1 MGHVDPINNM
11 ALDRTPDS
19 FALSNRNLWDFI
31 GCSSSKRNF
40 SAPILWCY
48 CSTWDFELMLN
59 YFGGVKADNF
69 SRVVSD
75 QSYFLNIDMWIKNKI
90 VGTLEQKFHFCTL
103 SFFYIPKKQGKDHTR
118 VQLTKHFF
126 PFFCHRRSDI
136 WRIINGAWS
145 SCTYFTLGSSPIV
158 NIIFCWTVP

>member
-48 CSTWDFELMLN
+48 CSTWDFELMLT

-69 SRVVSD
+69 SRIVSD
-75 QSYFLNIDMWIKNKI
+75 QSYFLNIDMWIKKQNCLCSWAKI
-90 VGTLEQKFHFCTL
+90 PFLHFVFL
-103 SFFYIPKKQGKDHTR
+103 LYPKKTR
-118 VQLTKHFF
+118 QRPHQ
-126 PFFCHRRSDI
+126 
-136 WRIINGAWS
+136 
-145 SCTYFTLGSSPIV
+145 SPI
-158 NIIFCWTVP
+158 NETLFSFLLSQKKWHLENY

>member
-48 CSTWDFELMLN
+48 CSTWDFELMLT

-69 SRVVSD
+69 SRIVSD
-75 QSYFLNIDMWIKNKI
+75 QSYFLNIDMWIKNKS
-90 VGTLEQKFHFCTL
+90 VCALEQNSHYCTL
-103 SFFYIPKKQGKDHTR
+103 FFFYKKRQRPH
-118 VQLTKHFF
+118 Q
-126 PFFCHRRSDI
+126 
-136 WRIINGAWS
+136 
-145 SCTYFTLGSSPIV
+145 SPI
-158 NIIFCWTVP
+158 NETLFSFLLSQKKWHL